1 MFKNRRTNDGDE
13 LPKAVRKMKKQ
24 KEQEEISRGRSRHG
38 KHNQKNGKKNGK
50 KRTNSSNRKKK
61 IKKLIITIIIVIILI
76 IGIMLGVS
84 AHTWKTLAQDMMNN
98 QNSIVIDT
106 DGNTIAKLGSEKK
119 QIVISFEEMP
129 ENLKN
134 AYVAIEDERFY
145 SHHGVDIRRTASAI
159 ASYVIHFGSSS
170 FGGSTITQQLVKNLT
185 GDSSDSIMRKVKEWW
200 KAWQLETCL
209 SKEEIL
215 ESYLN
220 IIYVGPSIYGVE
232 AGSRYY
238 FNKSASDLSLAE
250 CAFLAGINHSPN
262 SYNPFTDED
271 NSQVIQDRTN
281 TVLSKML
288 ELGYISESEEQEASI
303 EVQNGLNF
311 NRGDIESGDGVY
323 SYHTD
328 ALINEITTDIAD
340 KYNISEE
347 FATNYINMAGL
358 TIHSTQDSS
367 IQEQTETEFEKS
379 KYSRESKI
387 GGNSSQAAMVITDH
401 TNGYVLGCVGGLGEK
416 TESRPLNRATQ
427 SVRQTGSAIKPL
439 AVLAP
444 AIDKK
449 IITAASI
456 YDDTERD
463 FADGYHPVDYGKQ
476 LGKITVRRAVESSQN
491 IPFVEIMDEL
501 KPKNAIKYMEKMGVS
516 TLTEEDNSLA
526 LALGGLQLGISPLEM
541 AAAYATIANDG
552 EYIEPVFYNRIDNKS
567 GEIILEPKQDTRR
580 VFSDEVAYILKSI
593 LTQPVE
599 GTYGTATYCKIS
611 GVDVAA
617 KTGTTDENYDRWLC
631 GFTPYYTAVAW
642 YGYDQNETV
651 EFNNRN
657 PAGLLWANVMSRIH
671 AGLQTAKFEKPNT
684 VSSATI
690 CAETGKRARTGCT
703 NTYTEYF
710 LWLTVPG
717 LCDEHS
723 GSEINS
729 NNSNTTSNN
738 TTNNV
743 KEIIQGITND
753 IDAIDPQESQ
763 RENMTTTNQNTTT
776 NNSNTTNTNSSTN
789 TANNT
794 NTNNQT
800 TNSNRNNTS
809 SNTSNSSSNTSNDT
823 SSGNSNTSNGNSNS
837 NGTNSSSNSSSSSS
851 GSGNNSSNDSES
863 SASDSSRLDSQ
874 SNNV

>member
-1 MFKNRRTNDGDE
+1 MFKNKKTNDGDE
-13 LPKAVRKMKKQ
+13 LPKAIKKMKRQ
-24 KEQEEISRGRSRHG
+24 REQEEIKQTNSKRG
-38 KHNQKNGKKNGK
+38 KHSGKSRKRKNNSSDK
-50 KRTNSSNRKKK
+50 KRKLKK
-61 IKKLIITIIIVIILI
+61 IIITVIIVIILI
-76 IGIMLGVS
+76 VGIVLGIS
-84 AHTWKTLAQDMMNN
+84 AHTWKTLAQEMMNN

-106 DGNTIAKLGSEKK
+106 DGNTIAKLGSERK
-119 QIVISFEEMP
+119 QIPISYEEMP
-129 ENLKN
+129 DNLKN

-185 GDSSDSIMRKVKEWW
+185 GDSSDSIIRKIKEWW

-215 ESYLN
+215 EGYLN
-220 IIYVGPSIYGVE
+220 VIYVGPSIYGVE
-232 AGSRYY
+232 AGARYY
-238 FNKSASDLSLAE
+238 FNKSASELSLAE

-271 NSQVIQDRTN
+271 NSQDIKDRTN

-288 ELGYISESEEQEASI
+288 ELEYITETEEQTATAEL
-303 EVQNGLNF
+303 ENGLNF
-311 NRGDIESGDGVY
+311 RKGEIESGDGVY

-328 ALINEITTDIAD
+328 ALINEITEDIAD
-340 KYNISEE
+340 KYNISET

-379 KYSRESKI
+379 KYSRASKI
-387 GGNSSQAAMVITDH
+387 GGNSSQAAMVIIDH
-401 TNGYVLGCVGGLGEK
+401 TTGQVLGCVGGLGEK
-416 TESRPLNRATQ
+416 TEARPLNRATQ
-427 SVRQTGSAIKPL
+427 SVRQTGSSIKPL

-456 YDDTERD
+456 YDDTEKD
-463 FADGYHPVDYGKQ
+463 FTDGYHPVDYGKQ
-476 LGKITVRRAVESSQN
+476 LGNITVRRAVESSQN
-491 IPFVEIMDEL
+491 IPFVEIMEEL
-501 KPKNAIKYMEKMGVS
+501 KPKNAIKYMEKMGIS
-516 TLTEEDNSLA
+516 TLTKEDESLV
-526 LALGGLQLGISPLEM
+526 LALGGLQVGISPLEM
-541 AAAYATIANDG
+541 AAGYATIANDG
-552 EYIEPVFYNRIDNKS
+552 EYIEPVFYSRIDNKS
-567 GEIILEPKQDTRR
+567 GENILEPKQETRR
-580 VFSDEVAYILKSI
+580 VFSKEVAYILKSI
-593 LTQPVE
+593 LTQPVV
-599 GTYGTATYCKIS
+599 GSNGTATYCKIS

-631 GFTPYYTAVAW
+631 GFTPYYTAVTW

-671 AGLQTAKFEKPNT
+671 AGLQTARFEKPNT

-723 GSEINS
+723 GSEVDNS
-729 NNSNTTSNN
+729 NSNDTSNN
-738 TTNNV
+738 TTNNIQ
-743 KEIIQGITND
+743 EIIQGITND

-763 RENMTTTNQNTTT
+763 RKNMTTTNSNTT
-776 NNSNTTNTNSSTN
+776 NSSNTTNTN
-789 TANNT
+789 NNT
-794 NTNNQT
+794 TNSSN
-800 TNSNRNNTS
+800 TNSNRTNTS
-809 SNTSNSSSNTSNDT
+809 SNTSNTNSTGGNSNNTSSGSSGNTNTSNN
-823 SSGNSNTSNGNSNS
+823 NSTSNN
-837 NGTNSSSNSSSSSS
+837 TNSSSDSSSS
-851 GSGNNSSNDSES
+851 GSG
-863 SASDSSRLDSQ
+863 SDSSNSSGSNETSGSDTSETDTQ
-874 SNNV
+874 SIE